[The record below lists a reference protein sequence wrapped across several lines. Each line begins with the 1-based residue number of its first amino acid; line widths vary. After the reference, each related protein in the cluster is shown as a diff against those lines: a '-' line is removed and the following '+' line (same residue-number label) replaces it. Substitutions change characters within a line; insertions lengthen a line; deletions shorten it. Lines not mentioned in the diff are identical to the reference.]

1 MAQRL
6 TTRLRT
12 AITKLIK
19 AEEADAFKGC
29 GNPDD
34 FEIIEHRL
42 SIAREKL
49 NDLLAEVK
57 ALEKDQC

>member
-29 GNPDD
+29 CNPDD
-34 FEIIEHRL
+34 YEIIEHRL
-42 SIAREKL
+42 SIAHEKL

>member
-12 AITKLIK
+12 AITRLIK
-19 AEEADAFKGC
+19 AEEADSFKGC
-29 GNPDD
+29 GDPADY
-34 FEIIEHRL
+34 EVIEHRL

>member
-34 FEIIEHRL
+34 YAIIEHRL

>member
-19 AEEADAFKGC
+19 AEESDAFKGC

-34 FEIIEHRL
+34 YEVIEHRL

-57 ALEKDQC
+57 ALEKGQC

>member
-29 GNPDD
+29 GNPGDYETLTP
-34 FEIIEHRL
+34 FPL
-42 SIAREKL
+42 SSTSKVTYANPL
-49 NDLLAEVK
+49 
-57 ALEKDQC
+57 